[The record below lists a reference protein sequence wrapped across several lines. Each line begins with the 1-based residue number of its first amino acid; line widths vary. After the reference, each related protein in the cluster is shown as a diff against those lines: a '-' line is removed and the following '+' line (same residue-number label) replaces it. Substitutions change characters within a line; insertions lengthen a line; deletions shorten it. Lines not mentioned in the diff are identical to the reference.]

1 MVSVVVTSDDDR
13 HEAARSLQRFLSA
26 VAFAFDQPVEDVSY
40 GARTGSGETDPYHW
54 AGHRAHQAFR
64 TLSKHTAPASI
75 EVESDPQL
83 GVALA
88 YYRES
93 VNAASPFYRF
103 LALWNVLSAVFDIE
117 REALAGKGTPTSE
130 AARRDAFIR
139 REAPKYAW
147 RSRRAAPVT
156 GDLARYFREDARNAI
171 AHVRRSAAREI
182 DPDDPDERVRLS
194 DDADW

>member
-1 MVSVVVTSDDDR
+1 MSGRGGFEPGES
-13 HEAARSLQRFLSA
+13 ARSETIAIEHEHLEMPN
-26 VAFAFDQPVEDVSY
+26 FAGLASVM
-40 GARTGSGETDPYHW
+40 SGVRDDP
-54 AGHRAHQAFR
+54 
-64 TLSKHTAPASI
+64 STAP
-75 EVESDPQL
+75 
-83 GVALA
+83 G
-88 YYRES
+88 
-93 VNAASPFYRF
+93 
-103 LALWNVLSAVFDIE
+103 AV
-117 REALAGKGTPTSE
+117 TPE

-194 DDADW
+194 DDADWLHDITRAAVRDRWPDGVRRVEH